1 MNTHPVKVTVVGGGP
16 AGLATALTLRSY
28 SYDVTVIER
37 TDYSRVCIG
46 EHLPPAAITYL
57 QQLQAFEQLF
67 SDKHRFCHGIRSAWS
82 ETYLTDSS
90 YIFSPEGE
98 GINLSRPEFDS
109 SLAELAR
116 QRGAQVLTNSQ
127 IKKPTYEEEKWRM
140 EVSTPAGVTS
150 LNADFLVDASGRSAK
165 VARMLGEKIIAYDK
179 LIGFVGFLAPSKN
192 TNSNVEENL
201 LLEAV
206 EHGWWYTSHLK
217 NGITVGAYMTDS
229 DYVLKHPFTVWK
241 KCLSETIFIKE
252 RLRAFQL
259 PDKVEVCSARSQL
272 LNRSTGIGW
281 LAVGD
286 AAMSFDPLSS
296 QGIFK
301 GLKDGIQAAHAIH
314 KYLNGHSA
322 ALKHLETDRYRVF
335 RKYLQMRAKYY
346 RMVTRWPSSPFWQRR
361 HCLLPNETPV
371 SIDPMISVVAPKT
384 VNAKQVRQF
393 LKEKMPGIND
403 ELLIS
408 LAQSPQPAHCL
419 ITRLK
424 KKMPG
429 QFSDREL
436 IITVQALLAAGLF
449 VQDFSEN

>member
-16 AGLATALTLRSY
+16 AGLATALTLLSY
-28 SYDVTVIER
+28 SYDVTVVER
-37 TDYSRVCIG
+37 TDYNRVCIG
-46 EHLPPAAITYL
+46 EHLPPAAITCL
-57 QQLQAFEQLF
+57 QQLQAYEQLF

-127 IKKPTYEEEKWRM
+127 IQKLTYKEDKWYL
-140 EVSTPAGVTS
+140 ELTTPAGVTS

-165 VARMLGEKIIAYDK
+165 MAQMLGEKMIAYDK
-179 LIGFVGFLAPSKN
+179 LIGFIGFMAPCKN
-192 TNSNVEENL
+192 TNSNIEENL

-229 DYVLKHPFTVWK
+229 DYVLKHPITVWK
-241 KCLSETIFIKE
+241 KCLSKTIFIKE

-272 LNRSTGIGW
+272 LSRSTGIGW

-286 AAMSFDPLSS
+286 AVMSFDPVSS

-301 GLKDGIQAAHAIH
+301 GLKDGIQAAQAIH
-314 KYLNGHSA
+314 EYLNGHSA
-322 ALKHLETDRYRVF
+322 ALKQLETDRYRVF
-335 RKYLQMRAKYY
+335 REYLQMRAKYY
-346 RMVTRWPSSPFWQRR
+346 RMVARWPSSPFWQRR
-361 HCLLPNETPV
+361 HCLLPSETPV
-371 SIDPMISVVAPKT
+371 SIDPMISVVASKT
-384 VNAKQVRQF
+384 VNTKHVRQF
-393 LKEKMPGIND
+393 LKEKMPWING

-419 ITRLK
+419 VTRLK
-424 KKMPG
+424 EKMQG
-429 QFSDREL
+429 QLSDREL
-436 IITVQALLAAGLF
+436 IITVQALLAAGIF
-449 VQDFSEN
+449 VEDLSEN